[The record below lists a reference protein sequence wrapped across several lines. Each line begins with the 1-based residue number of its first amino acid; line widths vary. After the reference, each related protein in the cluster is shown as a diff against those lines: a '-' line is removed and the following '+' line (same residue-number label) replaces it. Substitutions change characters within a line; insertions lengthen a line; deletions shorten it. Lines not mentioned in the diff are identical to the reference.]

1 MKLLRLHIIL
11 AVLFLMMS
19 LFIFDTFT
27 SSTNPYN
34 SPNIIAL
41 GSSESSSG
49 GFCGQVYDK

>member
-11 AVLFLMMS
+11 ALLFLLMS